1 MSNNSKTV
9 LKISG
14 MSCAGC
20 VNVIQNKLL
29 ETKGVI
35 NCEVNLGGEKALL
48 EYDPTQIDISKIEHA
63 IDSAGYKV
71 VYDKITL
78 KLSGLMDPS
87 DAGVLEKKL
96 IVTLGIRSASINY
109 GLSQAFLEFN
119 QYIISIPE
127 IKSIIKKSGYQII
140 SEEIHESLDEIEARK
155 TKSLFLLGLI
165 LSIPVVI
172 FGHHGI
178 HNFSFHLID
187 EPLAAYLSFIC
198 ASIVQ
203 IWIGRRFYSGAY
215 HMARMRTAN
224 MDTLI
229 VLGTVT
235 AYLFSVVNTF
245 PKPIWENINYDASV
259 LIIVFIHLGKYLESK
274 TKGKASSTIK
284 KLLELQ
290 PKLVKVQRENMEV
303 DIPIELLQKGDLIR
317 IHPGQKI
324 PVDSKILEG
333 TSAIN
338 ESMITGESIPVT
350 KNPGDILIGGTI
362 NLEGTLLVEAS
373 KVGKESFLSQI
384 ICLVEDAMAKKPPM
398 QQLAD
403 RVAGKFAF
411 IVIGIATATFLS
423 WFLIGVPFAIMT
435 AIIPTISVLVI
446 ACPCALGLATPTAVM
461 VGMGMAA
468 QNGIIFKD
476 GKNLELLS
484 KSDTV
489 IFDKTGTL
497 TMGKPIVTKIIS
509 FFPKSYSEKQILEIA
524 ATAEIQSEHPLGL
537 SIVQKAK
544 DTGILIGKPSSF
556 ISFPGQGVKAIVNED
571 DVIIGSPKMCSK
583 EEVDLS
589 EIQHVIDSVQNE
601 GKTTSI
607 VIINKKPMGILA
619 LSDIPKPSAKIAI
632 KQIQKHN
639 IEIIMLTGDNEQTA
653 QAIAKEVGI
662 KKFIANV
669 LPSDKVEQIAKIQ
682 RDGKTVIMVGDGIN
696 DAPALTKADVGI
708 AMGSGTDIAVDSGG
722 IVLLRNNIS
731 DVVSAIEISKKTV
744 AKIKQ
749 NLAYSFVYNIALIPV
764 AAFGLLHPALSGI
777 AMAASSVSVTCS
789 SLSLK
794 RWKPLISKKS

>member
-78 KLSGLMDPS
+78 KLSGLMDSS
-87 DAGVLEKKL
+87 DASTLERIL
-96 IVTLGIRSASINY
+96 TSTIGIRKASINY
-109 GLSQAFLEFN
+109 GVGQALLEFN
-119 QYIISIPE
+119 PFTISIPE
-127 IKSIIKKSGYQII
+127 IKSIIKNTGFDII
-140 SEEIHESLDEIEARK
+140 SEKIHESLDEVEAIK
-155 TKSLFLLGLI
+155 TKSLFLFGLV
-165 LSIPVVI
+165 LSIPVII

-187 EPLAAYLSFIC
+187 EPLAAYMSFGF
-198 ASIVQ
+198 ASVVQ
-203 IWIGRRFYSGAY
+203 IWIGRRFYRGAY
-215 HMARMRTAN
+215 KMARMRSAN

-235 AYLFSVVNTF
+235 AYLFSVINTF
-245 PKPIWENINYDASV
+245 PIPIWENINYDASV
-259 LIIVFIHLGKYLESK
+259 LIIIFIHLGKYLESK
-274 TKGKASSTIK
+274 TKGKAASTIK

-290 PKLVKVQRENMEV
+290 PKLAKVQREGTEV
-303 DIPIELLQKGDLIR
+303 DIPTELIQKGDLIR
-317 IHPGQKI
+317 IYPGQKI
-324 PVDSKILEG
+324 PADSRILEG
-333 TSAIN
+333 SSSIN
-338 ESMITGESIPVT
+338 ESMITGESIPVR
-350 KNPGDILIGGTI
+350 KNPGEIVIGGTI

-373 KVGKESFLSQI
+373 KVGRESFLSQI
-384 ICLVEDAMAKKPPM
+384 VELVEDAMSKKPPM

-403 RVAGKFAF
+403 RVAGRFAF
-411 IVIGIATATFLS
+411 IIIGIAIATFLS
-423 WFLIGVPFAIMT
+423 WFFIGVPFAIMT

-468 QNGIIFKD
+468 QNGVIFKE
-476 GKNLELLS
+476 GKSLELLA
-484 KSDTV
+484 KSDTIV
-489 IFDKTGTL
+489 FDKTGTL
-497 TMGKPIVTKIIS
+497 TIGRPEVTNVVSVFPQS
-509 FFPKSYSEKQILEIA
+509 FSEKQILEIA
-524 ATAEIQSEHPLGL
+524 ANAESRSEHPLGL
-537 SIVQKAK
+537 SIVKKAK
-544 DTGILIGKPSSF
+544 DAGIPIEKPTNF
-556 ISFPGQGVKAIVNED
+556 ISYPGQGVKALVNEN

-583 EEVDLS
+583 EEINLS
-589 EIQHVIDSVQNE
+589 EIQHIIASLQNQ
-601 GKTTSI
+601 GKTISI
-607 VIINKKPMGILA
+607 VILNKKPIGILA
-619 LSDIPKPSAKIAI
+619 LSDIPKPSAKITI
-632 KQIQKHN
+632 KQIQKYN
-639 IEIIMLTGDNEQTA
+639 IDIIMLTGDNEQTA

-662 KKFIANV
+662 KKVIANV
-669 LPSDKVEQIAKIQ
+669 LPSDKVEQIGKIQ
-682 RDGKTVIMVGDGIN
+682 REGKTVIMVGDGIN

-722 IVLLRNNIS
+722 IILLRSNLS

-744 AKIKQ
+744 SKIKQ
-749 NLAYSFVYNIALIPV
+749 NLAYAFVYNVILIPV
-764 AAFGLLHPALSGI
+764 AAFGFLHPALSGI
-777 AMAASSVSVTCS
+777 AMAASSVSVTLS

-794 RWKPLISKKS
+794 HWKPSI